1 MEEAAKPGLGPIQTA
16 SDLVT
21 SKGETHRAVLPS
33 RVANLDVK

>member
-1 MEEAAKPGLGPIQTA
+1 MEEAACTDLGPVRTA

-21 SKGETHRAVLPS
+21 SKGEKHRAVLPN